1 MLKLFSN
8 KELYMLYTKLRID
21 FKNGPKDRFY
31 RVILVKGNPNLFKL
45 GIAIGTILG
54 ALFEHCFLITV
65 RKDSICYVMSPFMEE
80 PLDGY
85 KYLGNHKFK
94 ELPDEFDFEYDTGDG
109 YDFTCKKEKELVEFN
124 SDKEYIILEGRGQGI
139 WEDNIHTLYKLF
151 NNEIDPELNESDDEK
166 GIYKPWNFF
175 VYKFSDFD
183 LPLDIKR
190 ENKAFDKV
198 FDLNYRELKKADK
211 EYAEVN
217 NIDLE
222 DYDESRDIAF
232 YLLNIWI
239 DEIEEQ
245 IKENKDVKSVFEAIS
260 KKKDEFIA
268 KELMAVEFSKYC
280 FEIRKKKISFDEKEY
295 LRRLENLSNGIPNS
309 F

>member
-1 MLKLFSN
+1 MR
-8 KELYMLYTKLRID
+8 YTKLRID
-21 FKNGPKDRFY
+21 FKYGPKDRFY

-54 ALFEHCFLITV
+54 AVFEHCFLITV
-65 RKDSICYVMSPFMEE
+65 RKDSISYVMSPFMEE
-80 PLDGY
+80 PLNGY

-124 SDKEYIILEGRGQGI
+124 SDKEYIILEGKGQGI

-151 NNEIDPELNESDDEK
+151 NNEIDPDLNENDDVK

-175 VYKFSDFD
+175 INIFSDFD

-190 ENKAFDKV
+190 ENKAFDKA
-198 FDLNYRELKKADK
+198 FDLNYRDVKKADK
-211 EYAEVN
+211 EYAKQN
-217 NIDLE
+217 NIPLE
-222 DYDESRDIAF
+222 DFDESRDIAF

-245 IKENKDVKSVFEAIS
+245 IKVNKDIKSLLENIS
-260 KKKDEFIA
+260 KKNDEFIA

-280 FEIRKKKISFDEKEY
+280 FEIRKKKVPFDEKEY
-295 LRRLENLSNGIPNS
+295 LRRLENLSNRIPNP

>member
-1 MLKLFSN
+1 
-8 KELYMLYTKLRID
+8 MLYTKLRID

-54 ALFEHCFLITV
+54 AFFEHCFLITV

-80 PLDGY
+80 PLNGY

-94 ELPDEFDFEYDTGDG
+94 ELPNEFAFEYDTGEG
-109 YDFTCKKEKELVEFN
+109 YNFICRKEKELVEFN
-124 SDKEYIILEGRGQGI
+124 SNKEYIILEGRGQGI
-139 WEDNIHTLYKLF
+139 WEDNIDTLYKLF
-151 NNEIDPELNESDDEK
+151 NNEIDPDLNENDDVK

-175 VYKFSDFD
+175 INKFSDFD
-183 LPLDIKR
+183 LPLNIKG

-217 NIDLE
+217 NIDLL

-268 KELMAVEFSKYC
+268 KELMAVQFSKYC

-295 LRRLENLSNGIPNS
+295 LKRLENLSNGIPNS